1 MEFIGTSMPKL
12 KITQKCIFIGG
23 KMTHRE
29 EIWNKAQ
36 KALFEKY
43 GETPDIQ
50 IVNRFLSEKMFLA
63 DYGVAEYFDELAGI
77 CRESIEKYN
86 EKLIAKNTVSCCFTA
101 YLLGASEINP
111 LPMHYYCPKCKRV
124 EWVEVDNDKCLF
136 DMRHTRTCECG
147 AEMRIDGYD
156 IPSWEMYLPYA
167 QKLKTKDPVPEN
179 YKDLFES
186 LTKKHFQ
193 FSLLGAAQ
201 AVNLLEQATGVRP
214 EEIDLSDRE
223 VKYRLLGGDF
233 SCMHPKL
240 AEFLKQAYTIVQPS
254 NYHEL
259 LKLIGMAHGTQTWR
273 NNAEDLLMNGKCRLA
288 DIPATRDEVFI
299 MIRDAREHGVYDTG
313 FAYDLA
319 NNKARRGYY
328 FEHGMDGYTIDTLK
342 SLGFDDWFAS
352 YLLGVRYMSTKALS
366 ILELRYIIMLT
377 YFKCF
382 HPKEYE
388 KCSQAKTFGKPIEL
402 YQIL

>member
-1 MEFIGTSMPKL
+1 
-12 KITQKCIFIGG
+12 
-23 KMTHRE
+23 MTRE
-29 EIWNKAQ
+29 ETWDKAY
-36 KALFEKY
+36 KRIFELY
-43 GETPDIQ
+43 GEDPDFR
-50 IVNRFLSEKMFLA
+50 IVNCFLSEKAALSH
-63 DYGVAEYFDELAGI
+63 YGVAEYFEELAGI
-77 CRESIEKYN
+77 CQESIEKYN
-86 EKLIAKNTVSCCFTA
+86 EKLIVKNTVASCFTA

-111 LPMHYYCPKCKRV
+111 LPPHYYCKTCQRV
-124 EWVEVDNDKCLF
+124 EWTNEADCVF
-136 DMRHTRTCECG
+136 DIRGTRRCECG
-147 AEMRIDGYD
+147 AIMRADGYNL
-156 IPSWEMYLPYA
+156 PYETYVPYA

-193 FSLLGAAQ
+193 WSLLGAAQ
-201 AVNLLEQATGVRP
+201 AVNLLGQATGVRP

-299 MIRDAREHGVYDTG
+299 MIRDAMREHGVYDTG
-313 FAYDLA
+313 FAYDVA
-319 NNKARRGYY
+319 NKTRKGYY
-328 FEHGMDGYTIDTLK
+328 FEHGMDGHTIDTLK
-342 SLGFDDWFAS
+342 SLGFNDWFAS
-352 YLLGVRYMSTKALS
+352 YLLGVRYMSSKALS
-366 ILELRYIIMLT
+366 VMDLKYIILLT
-377 YFKCF
+377 WYQTYY
-382 HPKEYE
+382 PKLFAEVIGE
-388 KCSQAKTFGKPIEL
+388 EDIWEGGQDNG
-402 YQIL
+402 

>member
-1 MEFIGTSMPKL
+1 
-12 KITQKCIFIGG
+12 
-23 KMTHRE
+23 MTHRE

-43 GETPDIQ
+43 GESPDIS
-50 IVNRFLSEKMFLA
+50 IVNRFLSEKRFLA

-86 EKLIAKNTVSCCFTA
+86 EKLISKNTVSCCFSA
-101 YLLGASEINP
+101 YLLGASELCP
-111 LPMHYYCPKCKRV
+111 LTAHFYCPRCERV
-124 EWVEVDNDKCLF
+124 EWLDDFDNDKCLF

-147 AEMRIDGYD
+147 AEMKIDGYD
-156 IPSWEMYLPYA
+156 IPWEMYLPYA
-167 QKLKTKDPVPEN
+167 KRLKAKDPVPEN

-193 FSLLGAAQ
+193 FLGAAQ
-201 AVNLLEQATGVRP
+201 ATNLLGQATGVRP
-214 EEIDLSDRE
+214 EEIDLEDRE

-233 SCMHPKL
+233 SCMHHKL
-240 AEFLKQAYTIVQPS
+240 ADFLKQAYAIVQPS
-254 NYHEL
+254 SYHEL

-288 DIPATRDEVFI
+288 DIPATRDEVF
-299 MIRDAREHGVYDTG
+299 MRIRDAMREHGVYDTG
-313 FAYDLA
+313 FAYDVA
-319 NNKARRGYY
+319 NKARKGYY

-352 YLLGVRYMSTKALS
+352 YLLEVRYMSTKALS

-377 YFKCF
+377 YFKLYYS
-382 HPKEYE
+382 HEYQE
-388 KCSQAKTFGKPIEL
+388 VIAGEDIWEGGQDNG
-402 YQIL
+402 